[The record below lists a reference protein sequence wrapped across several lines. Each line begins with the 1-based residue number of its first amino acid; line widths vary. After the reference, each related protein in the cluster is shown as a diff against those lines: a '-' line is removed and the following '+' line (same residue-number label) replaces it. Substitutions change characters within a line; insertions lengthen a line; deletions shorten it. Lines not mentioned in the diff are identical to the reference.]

1 MGDLFALY
9 SAASLVFCGASLV
22 PKGGQ
27 NILEAAAWG
36 KPVFYGPH
44 MEDFR
49 DARQLL
55 EAAGAGVP
63 VRDPDELARKWEY
76 YLEHPEEAR
85 RLGAAGK
92 EALASQQGLTRKAA
106 AAVAAL
112 IKKK

>member
-1 MGDLFALY
+1 
-9 SAASLVFCGASLV
+9 
-22 PKGGQ
+22 
-27 NILEAAAWG
+27 
-36 KPVFYGPH
+36 

-63 VRDPDELARKWEY
+63 VRDPEDLAQKLTY
-76 YLEHPEEAR
+76 FLEHPEEAR
-85 RLGAAGK
+85 RLGAAGR

-112 IKKK
+112 IKKR

>member
-1 MGDLFALY
+1 
-9 SAASLVFCGASLV
+9 
-22 PKGGQ
+22 
-27 NILEAAAWG
+27 
-36 KPVFYGPH
+36 

-55 EAAGAGVP
+55 EAAGAGIT
-63 VRDPDELARKWEY
+63 VRDPDELARQWEY

-85 RLGAAGK
+85 RLGAAGR

-112 IKKK
+112 VKKR